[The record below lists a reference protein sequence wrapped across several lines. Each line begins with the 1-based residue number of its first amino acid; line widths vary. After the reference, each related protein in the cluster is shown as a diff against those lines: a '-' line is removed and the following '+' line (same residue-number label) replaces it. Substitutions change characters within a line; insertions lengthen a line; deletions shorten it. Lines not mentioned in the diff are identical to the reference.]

1 MRDLNGMVAWIT
13 GAGSG
18 IGEGAALALAGAGM
32 RVVLSGRRAAELE
45 RVAAAITARGG
56 LARVAPLD
64 VTDADAVQKVVDGI
78 AREEGRIDV
87 AVNSAG
93 LNVRRRNWKHLA
105 RGDWDQVVRI
115 DLDGVFYCCHAV
127 LPLMRQ
133 AGGGLIVNVSSWAGK
148 HVSVVTGPAYCAA
161 KSGLNAMTESLNI
174 EEGLHGIRATAV
186 CPGEVATPILDKR
199 PVPVSAQERARMVQP
214 EDCGEL
220 VLFLARLPA
229 HVCINDLTISPTWNR
244 GYVAQAQGIPD

>member
-1 MRDLNGMVAWIT
+1 MRDLNGLVAWVT

-32 RVVLSGRRAAELE
+32 RVVLSGRRESELQ
-45 RVAAAITARGG
+45 RVADRIVAGG
-56 LARVAPLD
+56 GRARVAPLD
-64 VTDADAVQKVVDGI
+64 VVDANAVQAVVDGI

-105 RGDWDQVVRI
+105 RADWDQVVRV

-127 LPLMRQ
+127 LPLMRK
-133 AGGGLIVNVSSWAGK
+133 ARGGLIVNVSSWAGK
-148 HVSVVTGPAYCAA
+148 HVGALTGPAYCAA
-161 KSGLNAMTESLNI
+161 KFGLNAMTESLNV

-199 PVPVSAQERARMVQP
+199 PVPVTAEDRARMVQP

-220 VLFLARLPA
+220 VLFLARMPA
-229 HVCINDLTISPTWNR
+229 HVCINDVTISPTWNR
-244 GYVAQAQGIPD
+244 GYVTQAQAIAD